1 MQCSHETGR
10 AFAVMFFGVAS
21 SYRVFLDLFDE
32 QDGLR
37 SLYNSI
43 SVLKIL
49 QVDDESS
56 LMTDDEEAT
65 QKQVRI
71 LFDRIFHYV
80 LSFVVKMVLLEFEQA
95 LRQAAVSFR
104 KYFES
109 HLIVRCEQLSKIRD
123 RSLQSSNSSSSSSSS
138 SSTAASTSSVRSHR
152 SQRLVPQ
159 GSIWDMID
167 VVVKLMPFRA
177 RWTAVDKFEQLG
189 GITTCL
195 KVSYARN

>member
-49 QVDDESS
+49 QIDDEAS

-65 QKQVRI
+65 QKQVNISISTLFKFLFKIQPVFGRFTI
-71 LFDRIFHYV
+71 LSHHT
-80 LSFVVKMVLLEFEQA
+80 KML
-95 LRQAAVSFR
+95 
-104 KYFES
+104 
-109 HLIVRCEQLSKIRD
+109 
-123 RSLQSSNSSSSSSSS
+123 
-138 SSTAASTSSVRSHR
+138 
-152 SQRLVPQ
+152 
-159 GSIWDMID
+159 
-167 VVVKLMPFRA
+167 
-177 RWTAVDKFEQLG
+177 VDKHSL
-189 GITTCL
+189 T
-195 KVSYARN
+195 

>member
-49 QVDDESS
+49 QIDDEAS

-65 QKQVRI
+65 QKQVN
-71 LFDRIFHYV
+71 
-80 LSFVVKMVLLEFEQA
+80 
-95 LRQAAVSFR
+95 
-104 KYFES
+104 
-109 HLIVRCEQLSKIRD
+109 
-123 RSLQSSNSSSSSSSS
+123 NSSSNHSILRSVYLWVDLTLT
-138 SSTAASTSSVRSHR
+138 ST
-152 SQRLVPQ
+152 L
-159 GSIWDMID
+159 
-167 VVVKLMPFRA
+167 
-177 RWTAVDKFEQLG
+177 
-189 GITTCL
+189 
-195 KVSYARN
+195 

>member
-1 MQCSHETGR
+1 MILPICSRYILWCMQCSHETGR

-65 QKQVRI
+65 QKQVNI
-71 LFDRIFHYV
+71 
-80 LSFVVKMVLLEFEQA
+80 ST
-95 LRQAAVSFR
+95 VSSIMC
-104 KYFES
+104 Y
-109 HLIVRCEQLSKIRD
+109 HLWIKWF
-123 RSLQSSNSSSSSSSS
+123 SSNLNRPCDKLRCPSEGTSSRTSSYAASSSPKSV
-138 SSTAASTSSVRSHR
+138 TARYSPAILLPHR
-152 SQRLVPQ
+152 LPRPQRQHRHLQ
-159 GSIWDMID
+159 
-167 VVVKLMPFRA
+167 
-177 RWTAVDKFEQLG
+177 
-189 GITTCL
+189 
-195 KVSYARN
+195 